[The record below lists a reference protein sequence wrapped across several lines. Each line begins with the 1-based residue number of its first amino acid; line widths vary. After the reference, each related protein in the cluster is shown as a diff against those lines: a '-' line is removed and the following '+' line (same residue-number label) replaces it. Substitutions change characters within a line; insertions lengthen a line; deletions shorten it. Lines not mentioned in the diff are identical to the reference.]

1 MLIWYSNIPE
11 ETIYFITR
19 IDHYRVPFFGMMMI
33 NFIVPMVFLMS
44 RDAKRNPKFLII
56 VGTIVFIGHF
66 LDTYM
71 LITPGVLFEN
81 WHFGLLEIGLFLGF
95 TGLFINRV
103 LNTLTKAPLIPQN
116 SPYLEESLHHSI

>member
-1 MLIWYSNIPE
+1 MML
-11 ETIYFITR
+11 
-19 IDHYRVPFFGMMMI
+19 I

-44 RDAKRNPKFLII
+44 RDAKRNPRFLIF

-71 LITPGVLFEN
+71 LVTPGVMYED
-81 WHFGLLEIGLFLGF
+81 WDFGLLEIGLLLGF

-103 LNTLTKAPLIPQN
+103 LTALTKAPLVPKE
-116 SPYLEESLHHSI
+116 SPYLDESLHHSI